1 VTEVEWL
8 TAAKITLPVLN
19 WLRRRGSERQFYL
32 AAAAFARQV
41 EHRLEDP
48 RYRDLIRL
56 VEEFADGRA
65 AREQLARARRGLEN
79 ELYERST
86 ALQVQGLSLS
96 QASKRLGP
104 YFAAVWAA
112 EPGGAWEA
120 LCNAQEA
127 AGRGGKR
134 AETGPRHVAL
144 LHDIFGNPFR
154 PPRPI
159 DPGVLAYHGGAAK
172 RLAAAIYED
181 RRFGDLPV
189 LADLLEEAGATDADL
204 LGHLRGPG
212 PHARGCWAVD
222 ALVGRS

>member
-1 VTEVEWL
+1 MTEADWL
-8 TAAKITLPVLN
+8 TATKVTLPVLN
-19 WLRRRGSERQFYL
+19 CLRRRGSERQFYL
-32 AAAAFARQV
+32 GAAAFARQV

-65 AREQLARARRGLEN
+65 AREQLAGARRRLEN

-86 ALQVQGLSLS
+86 ALQAEGLSPS

-112 EPGGAWEA
+112 EPSGAWEA
-120 LCNAQEA
+120 LCNAKEA

-134 AETGPRHVAL
+134 AETGPRHVTL

-159 DPGVLAYHGGAAK
+159 DPAVLAYQGGAVK
-172 RLAAAIYED
+172 RLAEVIYEG

-212 PHARGCWAVD
+212 PHVRGCWVVD
-222 ALVGRS
+222 LLTGKG

>member
-1 VTEVEWL
+1 
-8 TAAKITLPVLN
+8 
-19 WLRRRGSERQFYL
+19 
-32 AAAAFARQV
+32 
-41 EHRLEDP
+41 
-48 RYRDLIRL
+48 DLIRL

-86 ALQVQGLSLS
+86 ALQVQAPGLPQRGS
-96 QASKRLGP
+96 RLGP
-104 YFAAVWAA
+104 AFR
-112 EPGGAWEA
+112 PGGGARRGGPWEA
-120 LCNAQEA
+120 PCTAQEA
-127 AGRGGKR
+127 AGGGGKR

-172 RLAAAIYED
+172 RLAAAIYEG

-189 LADLLEEAGATDADL
+189 LADLLEEAGATDADM

-212 PHARGCWAVD
+212 
-222 ALVGRS
+222 